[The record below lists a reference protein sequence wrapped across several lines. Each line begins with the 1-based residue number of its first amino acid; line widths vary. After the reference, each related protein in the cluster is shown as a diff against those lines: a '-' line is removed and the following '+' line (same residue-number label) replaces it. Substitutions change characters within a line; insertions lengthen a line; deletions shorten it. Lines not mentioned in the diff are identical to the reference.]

1 MNSFWGSGSPQVAP
15 PSIGSVGSPRHR
27 RMCDEARAAAAWLW
41 IQSEVAGAF
50 ERFSKE
56 LLAIHAQ
63 GLGAVTTLDASHLR
77 DAAALAG
84 SIASSKAAAEGG
96 GGARDAL
103 NSLLL
108 LCAETGAEANRFA
121 SALSTGVVKPVDEAL
136 QPLAHAA
143 DSTDGALHE
152 PTGFAAAGDA
162 DVQKAAR
169 RLQLAEEELTKA
181 EASLQELRALF
192 GAEINS
198 SLEQK
203 ATERISRASRLK
215 CAAQE
220 SLRQAV
226 AASAAKQAQGT
237 TSLRTSH
244 LPASFELA
252 GSARLLVVGGG
263 VTWAEAGG
271 LRVEEHYRRVA
282 SAMLQSMKAAG
293 KAALASQQRST
304 GFVLHYVK
312 DMQLFA
318 AAEMA
323 AAGAYGGVQVEGGS
337 PDIFSPGATEDLMR
351 QLYPPNSGAQAASQ
365 QQTNEATL
373 RNLLRHQ
380 EKQLQEMLKERDEL
394 RRQTSHQQA
403 EWERQQREIAR
414 QQEELLALK
423 QKLPYEASA
432 AGVQQPVQEARPKLR
447 KQVTIHLVESEDEN
461 TPWSP
466 RQQQLN
472 GRQGGDRGESH
483 GRVEGGGNST
493 ADLALRL
500 PAVNAG
506 NAREEEGP
514 MVGPLPRV
522 SPPAAGSRRP
532 IEMTWVDV
540 ELRYEAFLLSLRS
553 LPLSSLMPQTKTDL
567 HQYPLQQQQ
576 QQQQQGWDGGSESRG
591 PSWMS
596 KSASRGVVRGPLSM
610 RGAGGPLHWADPCC
624 AAALAE
630 AIEAAADAALPS
642 FLVRCC
648 RLAAV
653 AASPSS
659 RSDRHNS
666 TRAGKA
672 SRMSVQ
678 QVQGRIQWSKRQQQQ
693 QQQDE
698 ASGRPLGP
706 LDWNE
711 SDLQVLAY
719 ELLLLVMYHHSQY
732 SAAAALFLD
741 EEEAQRSNTAPS
753 HAESSRMHLQQ
764 QQQQHEGGVISRP
777 SRQIRR
783 PRKSLARAMSF
794 RRGMHAD
801 EEDDS
806 KQQQRQPQQAEE
818 SCHADGEGAAVEA
831 PGQQLS
837 VSGGAS
843 RPPRKPRKS
852 FACAMSLKRGVF
864 PGDEDGLQQQQQQQL
879 QQQQQQ
885 GVGVEVS
892 DAGDCWAGKA
902 AEGPSADLL
911 GPCHPFSLPLEEWQR
926 RLAGEGARVSSS
938 SSSVLLPLRRRL
950 QATQQWLAPSPSLQQ
965 ANEDVLM
972 QLLQLARVCFELP
985 SASSNKLL
993 SLLTPQV
1000 DCGLGPGA
1008 SLPTFLHP
1016 CDLRFRVCRLMD
1028 AWRVA
1033 LCPAATKLK
1042 PPSPPRTQQQRQQQ
1056 QWSTRFLPG
1065 GAGAIGRF
1073 DAAQGMRG
1081 AIRRKV
1087 AGNTTTSA
1095 DKKGRFGA
1103 RSSYHPKPA
1112 VSEMTLG
1119 PDAGASPA
1127 LPSGATKQQQQQQQQ
1142 QQLAGDLDPPLL
1154 LQPPQ
1159 EKRKSKQRV
1168 SISASL
1174 GKPSSAAARAAAPP
1188 AAAEESQ
1195 KRQDPVFQAFV
1206 QRQLQ
1211 LLHAAALSRCAR
1223 LLKFLLPDG
1232 KAAPRSD
1239 SGVDSLFGP
1248 QEPPMQGAPLHA
1260 LAWRPVQLQQLYAR
1274 EQNCSDE
1281 EAFLFFLRSLLL
1293 CPDEAASP
1301 QRAPQAPAFLLYSKE
1316 ETASAI
1322 VAAAQLQLLP
1332 LRLLCCFY
1340 HIFAYIFALQQ
1351 LQRQQLWGEE
1361 EAFVSIEELSIRVT
1375 DYVGAPAGTGE
1386 AEPPLTWEVRAEVR
1400 ERGGLQLL
1408 QLLQH
1413 NMSQAATLDAAL
1425 RCSLA
1430 ARGNNNPT
1438 LRQLAAASAASS
1450 PSGGEAPPTQRLQ
1463 RQQSLKPVANLLE
1476 LPVPYS
1482 DCGDVTDVSEGG
1494 FLSGS
1499 DVEGPERASGRPPLP
1514 GMLRSALRRPTL
1526 KALRRLTLHALEG
1539 GAGASSVAGED
1550 VAGASV
1556 FSGGEQQSL
1565 CLPREMQL
1573 SAYWCM
1579 DVPLLLCLLLL
1590 LGKCCVDPTA
1600 ANGLQLDA
1608 PSLVQGLLLVAHA
1621 AQVGTDPTCPSVDE
1635 EAATAAPPSDGS
1647 SRASACPSLVLL
1659 QAARAG
1665 SGFPGVSLESVALL
1679 VAACVWGTATGG
1691 TSGLPNQEQ
1700 QNQLLQH
1707 SATTSGG
1714 AESWEP
1720 PLQQQG
1726 SAQSTGSPST
1736 GRAAA
1741 AAQQQQQQLL
1751 DQLAVPLV
1759 PSAVHPMGA
1768 QVVSSATELLT
1779 DFCGF
1784 LKRPSADAEAEA
1796 DEVAWLLGG
1805 PQAAADAFPSDPAT
1819 ATTTTSAAAAAGAA
1833 AAPIGGPG
1841 GTPAAGGASKADCIA
1856 AGGGNPLMHSPSI
1869 RVPTL
1874 KRQPTGALAATQPK
1888 LEGQRPG
1895 GGSSVAAAGDSRDV
1909 ASASLDPGE
1918 LLLRVR
1924 GERLALC
1931 LRPLLL
1937 PQGEAGAAE
1946 EELGLWAQRTVTF
1959 SGLLTRRLWLGPDWW
1974 VSDAGGRSV
1983 GDQQCGLRSSRSAS
1997 FCYGLSALLPSRV
2010 ELQQQEIASLQLLCS
2025 GFLARLQ
2032 QQLQDYRRHFE
2043 PQVLPLALSAWR
2055 GVAQRLLLLPND
2067 EQQNAKREH
2076 SVRGVGSGWPGAPE
2090 RWTLQVLGALKR
2102 SATASGLQSGDNSLL
2117 QQDDEDEAGEDFTGG
2132 RGRRDSEED
2141 SMAWVWDLPEIL
2153 RGPSPLHDMLR
2164 CFISRSLFAAAGRL
2178 LGPHVCKILQLSGA
2192 GEKEAAR
2199 RGSVLDREGDAL
2211 LGTEDAG
2218 SERGGRA
2225 VVLPPASGVETEA
2238 AEDEALRGLA
2248 GGIDALRSHMQ
2259 SELLL
2264 YSEVFAPL
2272 LPLRGEHALLVLR
2285 AAKAVL
2291 LSVVPLVLIC
2301 VDRVAEADD
2310 DKRGLPARGGSAVLN
2325 ALAAFERLTDELC
2338 LGGVLSVCLSSGS
2351 QRRQRGL
2358 VSALAPRLFASFSL
2372 HLSGLTDLLSQAFLR
2387 DVFAPANPPHALYSE
2402 KAVDGW
2408 CCIYGVVEAA
2418 FDSSL
2423 PVRWLL
2429 PRLLQFLSELT
2440 ACLCRSLTDPCMSQ
2454 SEGPGVWGGR
2464 PLMPLLALRQLQR
2477 ACFSGLLEAKG
2488 QAATI
2493 AEAPLVEH
2501 FLALQRTLLERS
2513 AKHHRTYKGW
2523 RGRMTQLVSGWEE
2536 EGKASFGA
2544 ARLGSAYLSGMEGDN
2559 SGDSSDAYE
2568 KPLPSQGGTNRG
2580 HTAAHT
2586 SSTDEEKARS
2596 RSVFQRFFGPTGSR
2610 ESSLGRAGGG
2620 GHGRGEAEAAPSS
2633 GPRGGPPGGPPR
2645 KTAVGMERLSQPML
2659 HLLAAVDTLTDWEA
2673 AREKAILTGGQR
2685 PTSGLQ
2691 RWLVRLNIVSL
2702 YLQRLPGLRT
2712 KLLEEAQKRI
2722 VVRCPRDVE
2731 VVRRLRQLQ
2740 GLPPGGGPT
2749 VGTNEAGG
2757 GASAIKG
2764 APKDALQRRQE
2775 EELAEATA
2783 AVDEA
2788 VESLTQ
2794 KLQETAK
2801 EICSLAAMHLVYYEL
2816 QGDLFGSLY
2825 ASEDGF
2831 GGMSLSRLLLA
2842 FPNTVEAFFCSAP
2855 VESQDD
2861 LASAVLLCLV
2871 EAWCLLLTEWGYGGH
2886 TFEEKEIEVLEADLD
2901 ALRQYAADNEIA
2913 LEEARGVFDRVNDFL
2928 VMLDADGRCLAAAGH
2943 LSRQQQDSPRHL
2955 PPPVDAQ
2962 DRSRYRYIEK
2972 QRSSGSQPVSS
2983 LGTLRSLPYPRQ
2995 IRASASAE
3003 LHRSIGVPPRRGSAE
3018 AVSQQAHSSQ
3028 AVKLRQQVT
3037 PLARGAD
3044 TEGERVWPKA
3054 AIRAQA
3060 AGGIAAGLR
3069 AGEVWVDGFAGYMDT
3084 THRQTETALVPRTGQ
3099 HRMHFE
3105 IKSTTLQP
3113 IRLTLLPGF

>member
-1 MNSFWGSGSPQVAP
+1 MNSFWGGGSPQVVP
-15 PSIGSVGSPRHR
+15 PSSGSVSSPRHR
-27 RMCDEARAAAAWLW
+27 SVCDEARAAAAWLW

-56 LLAIHAQ
+56 LLTIHAR

-77 DAAALAG
+77 DAVALAG
-84 SIASSKAAAEGG
+84 SVTSSKGGAEGG

-121 SALSTGVVKPVDEAL
+121 AALATGVVKPVDEAL
-136 QPLAHAA
+136 QPLAQAA
-143 DSTDGALHE
+143 EGAGGRSLD
-152 PTGFAAAGDA
+152 PSGFVAAGDA

-220 SLRQAV
+220 SLQQAV
-226 AASAAKQAQGT
+226 AASAAKQAHGS
-237 TSLRTSH
+237 TSLRAPH
-244 LPASFELA
+244 LPASSELA
-252 GSARLLVVGGG
+252 GRARLLMASAG
-263 VTWAEAGG
+263 VKWAEAGG
-271 LRVEEHYRRVA
+271 LRVEDNHRRVA

-318 AAEMA
+318 AAEVA
-323 AAGAYGGVQVEGGS
+323 AAGAYGGVQAESGG
-337 PDIFSPGATEDLMR
+337 PDIFLPGTSDELMR
-351 QLYPPNSGAQAASQ
+351 QLYPLNSGAQSTSQ

-380 EKQLQEMLKERDEL
+380 EKQLQDMLKERDEL
-394 RRQTSHQQA
+394 RRQTAYQQKEA
-403 EWERQQREIAR
+403 ERQQREIER

-423 QKLPYEASA
+423 QQRHCEATA
-432 AGVQQPVQEARPKLR
+432 AEVQPSQPVQEARPKLR
-447 KQVTIHLVESEDEN
+447 KQVTIHLSESEDEN
-461 TPWSP
+461 TSWTP
-466 RQQQLN
+466 QKLN
-472 GRQGGDRGESH
+472 RRQGGDRGESH
-483 GRVEGGGNST
+483 GRAEGGGSNA
-493 ADLALRL
+493 ADVALRL

-506 NAREEEGP
+506 DAREGEVPARGP
-514 MVGPLPRV
+514 FSRA

-540 ELRYEAFLLSLRS
+540 ELRYEAFLLSLRC
-553 LPLSSLMPQTKTDL
+553 LPLLSLMPQTNTKH
-567 HQYPLQQQQ
+567 HQYPIQQQQ
-576 QQQQQGWDGGSESRG
+576 QHQQQRQEGNGGSE
-591 PSWMS
+591 
-596 KSASRGVVRGPLSM
+596 VRGPPWAPRSASPGGDGSPLSV
-610 RGAGGPLHWADPCC
+610 RGAGGPLSWADPCC

-648 RLAAV
+648 RLAAA

-659 RSDRHNS
+659 RGDRQS
-666 TRAGKA
+666 PTRAGKA

-678 QVQGRIQWSKRQQQQ
+678 QVQGRIQLSKRQQQQ

-719 ELLLLVMYHHSQY
+719 ELLLLVVYHHSQY
-732 SAAAALFLD
+732 TAAAALLLD
-741 EEEAQRSNTAPS
+741 EEDAQRSSTAPS
-753 HAESSRMHLQQ
+753 HADSSRMHPQQ
-764 QQQQHEGGVISRP
+764 QQQQKAGVSSRP

-794 RRGMHAD
+794 KRGTQAD

-806 KQQQRQPQQAEE
+806 KQQQQQQRQQQQQQQQQAEE
-818 SCHADGEGAAVEA
+818 SCHADGEGPPAEA
-831 PGQQLS
+831 SGQQLP
-837 VSGGAS
+837 VTNGVT
-843 RPPRKPRKS
+843 RLPRKPRKS
-852 FACAMSLKRGVF
+852 LARAVSLKLSVF
-864 PGDEDGLQQQQQQQL
+864 LGDEDDLQQQQQQQ
-879 QQQQQQ
+879 QQQQ
-885 GVGVEVS
+885 GSGVEVS
-892 DAGDCWAGKA
+892 DAGECWGGKA
-902 AEGPSADLL
+902 AEGPAVDLL

-926 RLAGEGARVSSS
+926 RLADEGTRVSPVS
-938 SSSVLLPLRRRL
+938 LPLRRRL
-950 QATQQWLAPSPSLQQ
+950 QATQQWLTPSPVLQQ

-1033 LCPAATKLK
+1033 LCPSAAALK
-1042 PPSPPRTQQQRQQQ
+1042 QPPPPRAQQQQQRQQQ
-1056 QWSTRFLPG
+1056 RNARFLPG
-1065 GAGAIGRF
+1065 AAGAIGRF

-1081 AIRRKV
+1081 AIRRKA
-1087 AGNTTTSA
+1087 AGNATTPA
-1095 DKKGRFGA
+1095 DKKGRFAVRGSHSKPSARELTSGA
-1103 RSSYHPKPA
+1103 
-1112 VSEMTLG
+1112 
-1119 PDAGASPA
+1119 DADAASA
-1127 LPSGATKQQQQQQQQ
+1127 LPSGATKSQQQQQQQL
-1142 QQLAGDLDPPLL
+1142 QLAGDLDPPLL

-1168 SISASL
+1168 SLAASL
-1174 GKPSSAAARAAAPP
+1174 GKPSAAAAAATALPPP
-1188 AAAEESQ
+1188 APEESQ

-1223 LLKFLLPDG
+1223 LLKFLLPEG
-1232 KAAPRSD
+1232 KAAPGSD
-1239 SGVDSLFGP
+1239 ATADSRGGP
-1248 QEPPMQGAPLHA
+1248 QGPLVSLHA

-1274 EQNCSDE
+1274 EQSCSDE

-1293 CPDEAASP
+1293 CQDEAANP

-1316 ETASAI
+1316 ETANAI
-1322 VAAAQLQLLP
+1322 AAAAQLQLLP

-1375 DYVGAPAGTGE
+1375 DYAGAPAGTGE
-1386 AEPPLTWEVRAEVR
+1386 AEPPLTWEVRTEMR

-1430 ARGNNNPT
+1430 ARGSNNPT
-1438 LRQLAAASAASS
+1438 LKRLAAASAASS
-1450 PSGGEAPPTQRLQ
+1450 ATGTQRLR

-1476 LPVPYS
+1476 LPDLSS
-1482 DCGDVTDVSEGG
+1482 DCGDLTDVSEGA
-1494 FLSGS
+1494 FMSAS
-1499 DVEGPERASGRPPLP
+1499 EMEGTERASGRPPLP
-1514 GMLRSALRRPTL
+1514 GVLRSALRRPTL

-1539 GAGASSVAGED
+1539 GAGASAVAGEEA
-1550 VAGASV
+1550 VGASV
-1556 FSGGEQQSL
+1556 FSGKEQQSL

-1635 EAATAAPPSDGS
+1635 EAATAPPPSGNGS
-1647 SRASACPSLVLL
+1647 GAASSPPPVLL

-1665 SGFPGVSLESVALL
+1665 SGFPGISLESVALL
-1679 VAACVWGTATGG
+1679 VAACVWGTAAGG
-1691 TSGLPNQEQ
+1691 TSSLPIQHQ
-1700 QNQLLQH
+1700 QHQLLQH
-1707 SATTSGG
+1707 SAATSG
-1714 AESWEP
+1714 SPRSVEP
-1720 PLQQQG
+1720 PLQRQG
-1726 SAQSTGSPST
+1726 SAQSTGSPNT
-1736 GRAAA
+1736 GKTAA
-1741 AAQQQQQQLL
+1741 AAQQQQQQQQQQLL
-1751 DQLAVPLV
+1751 EQLAVPLM

-1768 QVVSSATELLT
+1768 EVVTSAKELLT

-1805 PQAAADAFPSDPAT
+1805 PQAAADAVPSDPAT
-1819 ATTTTSAAAAAGAA
+1819 ATTTTSAAAAANAA
-1833 AAPIGGPG
+1833 AAPLGKAG
-1841 GTPAAGGASKADCIA
+1841 GTPAAGDASKAERLP
-1856 AGGGNPLMHSPSI
+1856 GGGGGPLTPPPSTRI
-1869 RVPTL
+1869 PTL
-1874 KRQPTGALAATQPK
+1874 KRQPTGAFAATQSK
-1888 LEGQRPG
+1888 LEQQRPG
-1895 GGSSVAAAGDSRDV
+1895 GGLIAAPGDNKDAAAAG
-1909 ASASLDPGE
+1909 LDPGE

-1931 LRPLLL
+1931 LRPSLF
-1937 PQGEAGAAE
+1937 PQGDAGAAE
-1946 EELGLWAQRTVTF
+1946 EERGLWAQPTATF
-1959 SGLLTRRLWLGPDWW
+1959 SGIVTRRLWLGPDWW
-1974 VSDAGGRSV
+1974 VSNSCGRGVS
-1983 GDQQCGLRSSRSAS
+1983 DQQCGLRSSHSAS

-2025 GFLARLQ
+2025 GFLVRLQ

-2043 PQVLPLALSAWR
+2043 PQVLYLALSAWR
-2055 GVAQRLLLLPND
+2055 GVAQRLLLLPLD
-2067 EQQNAKREH
+2067 EHQDAKRD
-2076 SVRGVGSGWPGAPE
+2076 PN
-2090 RWTLQVLGALKR
+2090 VLEALKR
-2102 SATASGLQSGDNSLL
+2102 SVMVPGLQSGDNGVL
-2117 QQDDEDEAGEDFTGG
+2117 QQDGEEVGEEFAGG
-2132 RGRRDSEED
+2132 RGRRDSAED
-2141 SMAWVWDLPEIL
+2141 NMAWVWGLPEIL

-2178 LGPHVCKILQLSGA
+2178 LGPHVCKLLQLSGA
-2192 GEKEAAR
+2192 GEKEAAKA
-2199 RGSVLDREGDAL
+2199 GSALDSQGGAL
-2211 LGTEDAG
+2211 IGKEDAG
-2218 SERGGRA
+2218 SEGGGGTM
-2225 VVLPPASGVETEA
+2225 VLPAASGAEAEA
-2238 AEDEALRGLA
+2238 AEDEVLRGLA
-2248 GGIDALRSHMQ
+2248 GGIEALRSHVQ

-2272 LPLRGEHALLVLR
+2272 LPLRGEHALLVLG
-2285 AAKAVL
+2285 AAEAVL
-2291 LSVVPLVLIC
+2291 LSVVPLILVC
-2301 VDRVAEADD
+2301 VDRAAEADD

-2338 LGGVLSVCLSSGS
+2338 LGGVLSVCLSSKA
-2351 QRRQRGL
+2351 QRQQRGL

-2418 FDSSL
+2418 LDSSL

-2440 ACLCRSLTDPCMSQ
+2440 AGLCRSLTDPCMSQ
-2454 SEGPGVWGGR
+2454 SEGPGAWGGR
-2464 PLMPLLALRQLQR
+2464 PLLPLLALRQLQR
-2477 ACFSGLLEAKG
+2477 ACFSSLLEVRG

-2501 FLALQRTLLERS
+2501 FLALHRTLLERS
-2513 AKHHRTYKGW
+2513 AKQHRASKGW
-2523 RGRMTQLVSGWEE
+2523 RGRMTQLVTGWEE
-2536 EGKASFGA
+2536 EEKAPLGA
-2544 ARLGSAYLSGMEGDN
+2544 ARFGSAYLSGMEGDN
-2559 SGDSSDAYE
+2559 SDDSSDVYE
-2568 KPLPSQGGTNRG
+2568 KPLPAQGGTTRG
-2580 HTAAHT
+2580 HATAH
-2586 SSTDEEKARS
+2586 SSATDEEKARS
-2596 RSVFQRFFGPTGSR
+2596 RSVFRRFFGPTGSR
-2610 ESSLGRAGGG
+2610 ESSLARGGGG
-2620 GHGRGEAEAAPSS
+2620 GHSRGDPEAAASS
-2633 GPRGGPPGGPPR
+2633 GSRREPSGALPRNI
-2645 KTAVGMERLSQPML
+2645 AASMERLSQPVL
-2659 HLLAAVDTLTDWEA
+2659 QLLAAVDTLTDWEA
-2673 AREKAILTGGQR
+2673 AREKSILTGGQR

-2691 RWLVRLNIVSL
+2691 RWLRLS
-2702 YLQRLPGLRT
+2702 GLRT

-2722 VVRCPRDVE
+2722 VVRGPQDVE

-2740 GLPPGGGPT
+2740 GLAPAGGT
-2749 VGTNEAGG
+2749 SESTNEVGVGG
-2757 GASAIKG
+2757 LSAVRG
-2764 APKDALQRRQE
+2764 GTKDALQRRQE

-2783 AVDEA
+2783 AVDDA
-2788 VESLTQ
+2788 IESLTQ

-2801 EICSLAAMHLVYYEL
+2801 EICSLAAVHLVYYEL

-2825 ASEDGF
+2825 AGEDGF
-2831 GGMSLSRLLLA
+2831 GGMNLSRLLLA

-2886 TFEEKEIEVLEADLD
+2886 IFEEKEIEVLEADLD
-2901 ALRQYAADNEIA
+2901 AVRHYAADNEIA
-2913 LEEARGVFDRVNDFL
+2913 LEEEGGVLERVNDFL

-2943 LSRQQQDSPRHL
+2943 LSRQQQESPRQ
-2955 PPPVDAQ
+2955 PPPSIDAQ
-2962 DRSRYRYIEK
+2962 DRSRHSASPGLVR
-2972 QRSSGSQPVSS
+2972 GSQPTAPLFTGVEAAPEGDTPGTRRSRHRGRETLTEGSDKGSGSRRHRSRSKGWGGVGRWVRGVYGHHSS
-2983 LGTLRSLPYPRQ
+2983 SNRDSSRASHRTTTHAHRDEVNSTSGDPRESPRRSLR
-2995 IRASASAE
+2995 
-3003 LHRSIGVPPRRGSAE
+3003 
-3018 AVSQQAHSSQ
+3018 
-3028 AVKLRQQVT
+3028 
-3037 PLARGAD
+3037 
-3044 TEGERVWPKA
+3044 
-3054 AIRAQA
+3054 
-3060 AGGIAAGLR
+3060 
-3069 AGEVWVDGFAGYMDT
+3069 FA
-3084 THRQTETALVPRTGQ
+3084 L
-3099 HRMHFE
+3099 
-3105 IKSTTLQP
+3105 
-3113 IRLTLLPGF
+3113 